1 MSVVPDEL
9 LDDVVRLFSLLGD
22 GTRLRLLRELHEVGE
37 LSVGALA
44 ERTGLTLA
52 NASQHLARLAAAG
65 VVGRR
70 RVGKSV
76 RYRIEDPRLEQLCE
90 TVCASVRER
99 AAVLAHA

>member
-1 MSVVPDEL
+1 VSVVPDEL